1 MNKKKRQT
9 LEAAGFVVGN
19 SGDFLGLTEEER
31 GLVELRVA
39 VSRAIRARR
48 EQQSLTQAQVAKRM
62 GTSQPRFAKIEACAP
77 DVSLDLMFRSLCSGR
92 GNGGPQSDLLS
103 SEESFSQALRS
114 VTNGCSLRT
123 KRT

>member
-9 LEAAGFVVGN
+9 LEEAGFVVGN
-19 SGDFLGLTEEER
+19 SGDLLGLTEEER

-48 EQQSLTQAQVAKRM
+48 EQQSLTQTQVAKRM

-77 DVSLDLMFRSLCSGR
+77 DVSLDLMFRSLFAL
-92 GNGGPQSDLLS
+92 GGGMKDLRAI
-103 SEESFSQALRS
+103 FFPRKNRS
-114 VTNGCSLRT
+114 PRRSARSPMDAI
-123 KRT
+123 